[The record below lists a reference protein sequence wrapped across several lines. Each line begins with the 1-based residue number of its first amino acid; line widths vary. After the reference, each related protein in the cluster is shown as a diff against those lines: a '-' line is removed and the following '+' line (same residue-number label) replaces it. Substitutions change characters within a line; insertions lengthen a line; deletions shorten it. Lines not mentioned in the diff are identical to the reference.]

1 MNPSSQTISPLRQ
14 RMIDDMTLRKLSPKT
29 QDAYIRSVIKL
40 TRFLRRS
47 PDAASPE
54 DLRRFQLHLASSGVS
69 NISINA
75 TITGLRFFFETTLDD
90 HQALCKMS
98 TVREPRKLPVVLST
112 DEVRRLL
119 EATTNVKYKAA
130 LATAYGAGLRAS
142 EVTHLKVTDI
152 DSQRMMIRV
161 EQGKGNKDRNA
172 MLPPALL
179 VLLRHWWR
187 VAQAQRRM
195 LKGGWLF
202 PGQNPVNPLS
212 TRQLRRAMEA
222 SVTLGS
228 VLTSA
233 ANCLASSFT
242 RSVSSPSKLRLTVWV
257 WVLPAL
263 GLWTCS
269 SAPGSSSGSRSA
281 RISWASSV
289 EYGGDWPGLSF
300 SSCTR

>member
-1 MNPSSQTISPLRQ
+1 
-14 RMIDDMTLRKLSPKT
+14 MIDDMTLRKLSPKT

-40 TRFLRRS
+40 TRFLQRS
-47 PDAASPE
+47 PDLASPD

-69 NISINA
+69 NTSINA
-75 TITGLRFFFETTLDD
+75 IITGLRFFFEITLDD
-90 HQALCKMS
+90 HQALSKMS
-98 TVREPRKLPVVLST
+98 TVREPRKLPVVLSP

-130 LATAYGAGLRAS
+130 LSTAYGAGLRAS

-152 DSQRMMIRV
+152 DSQRMLIRV
-161 EQGKGNKDRNA
+161 EQGKGSKDRNA

-222 SVTLGS
+222 SVTLAGLEKHVS
-228 VLTSA
+228 LHGLRHAFATHLLEQGVDIRLIQVLLGHKKLETTAMYSHVA
-233 ANCLASSFT
+233 TRILRDTHSPLDALALD
-242 RSVSSPSKLRLTVWV
+242 P
-257 WVLPAL
+257 
-263 GLWTCS
+263 
-269 SAPGSSSGSRSA
+269 PG
-281 RISWASSV
+281 
-289 EYGGDWPGLSF
+289 
-300 SSCTR
+300 